1 MGSLNSI
8 LRNRSLQTYKS
19 WDGDVHDFTS
29 YTKLWNVTFIVY
41 SKIIYIFIWFHVK
54 FWLILYIWCTVTKY
68 WISTKIWQ
76 IFAHST
82 EHIKDTN
89 SNIPQLLYIFFS
101 SDMIFESPRF
111 VIYTPQKRYSV
122 QYLWYSLKLFLQF
135 FSTSVQILPQLYYL
149 FLISWNFELYDQVST
164 RVNSTKFGP
173 CQSQENIWRIW
184 FCMVVSYNFG
194 SIP

>member
-1 MGSLNSI
+1 MDLGSLNSI
-8 LRNRSLQTYKS
+8 LRNLSLQTYKS
-19 WDGDVHDFTS
+19 WDGDVHDFPS
-29 YTKLWNVTFIVY
+29 YTILWNVTFIIY

-54 FWLILYIWCTVTKY
+54 FWLILYIWCTVNQIWNISQNLTNFCTFDRTYQRYKFKY
-68 WISTKIWQ
+68 TTTPI
-76 IFAHST
+76 
-82 EHIKDTN
+82 
-89 SNIPQLLYIFFS
+89 YIFS

-111 VIYTPQKRYSV
+111 VIYTPQK
-122 QYLWYSLKLFLQF
+122 LFLQF
-135 FSTSVQILPQLYYL
+135 FSTSVQILPQLYYP

-194 SIP
+194 SIM